1 MTAVGTNRAQEEIIR
16 ALRILLS
23 RQEREEAEKKRLN
36 EWRVIAI
43 AVDRILFWI
52 FFLITTVSSVVF
64 LVILPVVKRA
74 EYVRNT

>member
-1 MTAVGTNRAQEEIIR
+1 MR
-16 ALRILLS
+16 ALKILLS
-23 RQEREEAEKKRLN
+23 RQESQDADKKRLN

-52 FFLITTVSSVVF
+52 FFFVTTVSSLVF
-64 LVILPVVKRA
+64 LVILPVVKRS